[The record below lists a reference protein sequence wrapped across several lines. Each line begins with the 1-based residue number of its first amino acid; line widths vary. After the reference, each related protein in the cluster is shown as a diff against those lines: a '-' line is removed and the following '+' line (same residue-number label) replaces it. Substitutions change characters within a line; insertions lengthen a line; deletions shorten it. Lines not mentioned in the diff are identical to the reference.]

1 MEAFDVIIVGG
12 GLSGI
17 GTACH
22 LKKKCPG
29 KSFVILEGRERL
41 GGTWDLFRYPG
52 VRSDSDMHTLGFKFK
67 PWKEAK
73 SIADGPSI
81 LKYIKETA
89 SEFDLESHIRYQHSV
104 TSAAWDSGS
113 ASWVIEAKCGASG
126 ETKQFRC
133 NFLSMCSGYYNYEEW
148 HDPGFADT
156 SSFNGDILHPQAWP
170 EDYDYAGKRVLVIGS
185 GATAMTLVPA
195 MADGGAQV
203 TMVQRSP
210 TYVVSRPDEDKLANL
225 LRKILPERTAY
236 AITRWKN
243 ITYSRFFYNR
253 CQTNPH
259 KVKDKLLR
267 MVRKQLGPDYDTD
280 THFSPKY
287 NPWEQRM
294 CLIPNADLFRTINSG
309 AVKVVTDAIER
320 FTEKGLALTSGEA
333 LEADVIVTATG
344 LKLRVLGGVEF
355 SVDGAAVNFADTF
368 TYKGLMYSGV
378 PNLVQTFGYINASW
392 TLRSDLTA
400 EYLCRL
406 LNHLDKLAMRQCTP
420 RLREHDKNMPER
432 PWIDNFSSGYMQRS
446 MHLFP
451 KQSDRAP
458 WHNPQR
464 YALDKKMIRHGA
476 LEDGALMFD
485 NPASETHEAEVIDL
499 SLAGDRKAA

>member
-1 MEAFDVIIVGG
+1 MIIVGG
-12 GLSGI
+12 GLSGV

-22 LKKKCPG
+22 LKDKCPG
-29 KSFVILEGRERL
+29 KSFVIIEGRERL

-52 VRSDSDMHTLGFKFK
+52 VRSDSDMHTLGFNFK

-89 SEFDLESHIRYQHSV
+89 DEFDLNDHIRYQHKVIRAS
-104 TSAAWDSGS
+104 WDSDR
-113 ASWVIEAKCGASG
+113 ASWVIEAKCGDTG
-126 ETKQFRC
+126 QVKTFRGSV
-133 NFLSMCSGYYNYEEW
+133 LSMCSGYYSYEEW
-148 HDPGFADT
+148 HDPEFEGTA
-156 SSFNGDILHPQAWP
+156 SFQGDILHPQAWP
-170 EDYDYAGKRVLVIGS
+170 EDYDYSGKRVLVIGS

-210 TYVVSRPDEDKLANL
+210 TYVVSRPDKDKLANF
-225 LRKILPERTAY
+225 LRKILPERAAY

-243 ITYSRFFYNR
+243 ITYQRYFYNK
-253 CQTNPH
+253 CQTSPE
-259 KVKDKLLR
+259 KVKDRLVGF
-267 MVRKQLGPDYDTD
+267 VREHLGPDYDTD
-280 THFSPKY
+280 THFSPSY
-287 NPWEQRM
+287 NPWQQRM

-309 AVKVVTDAIER
+309 AVKVVTDTIR
-320 FTEKGLALTSGEA
+320 HFTEKGLRLGSGEE
-333 LEADVIVTATG
+333 LKADVIVSATG
-344 LKLRVLGGVEF
+344 LKLRVLGDVRF
-355 SVDGAAVNFADTF
+355 SVNGREVNFADTF
-368 TYKGLMYSGV
+368 TYKGLMFSDV
-378 PNLVQTFGYINASW
+378 PNLVHTFGYINASW

-406 LNHLDKLAMRQCTP
+406 LNHMEALGMRQCTP
-420 RLREHDKNMPER
+420 RLRDDDKNMPEH
-432 PWIDNFSSGYMQRS
+432 PWIENFSSGYMQRS

-464 YALDKKMIRHGA
+464 YELDKKMIRHGP
-476 LEDGALMFD
+476 LEDGALIFD
-485 NPASETHEAEVIDL
+485 NPATTADEAEVIDL

>member
-1 MEAFDVIIVGG
+1 MEEFDVIIVGG
-12 GLSGI
+12 GLSGV

-22 LKKKCPG
+22 LREKCPG
-29 KSFVILEGRERL
+29 KSFVILEGRNSL

-52 VRSDSDMHTLGFKFK
+52 VRSDSDMHTLGFNFK

-89 SEFDLESHIRYQHSV
+89 NEFDLAEHVRYEHMV
-104 TSAAWDSGS
+104 TSASWDTSS
-113 ASWVIEAKCGASG
+113 ASWVVEATCGKTG
-126 ETKQFRC
+126 DTVKLRGRM
-133 NFLSMCSGYYNYEEW
+133 LSMCSGYYHYTEW
-148 HDPGFADT
+148 HDPTFQDRAK
-156 SSFNGDILHPQAWP
+156 FQGDILHPQAWP
-170 EDYDYAGKRVLVIGS
+170 EDYDYAGKHVLVIGS

-195 MADGGAQV
+195 MADGGAEV

-210 TYVVSRPDEDKLANL
+210 TYVLTRPDEDKIPNF

-243 ITYSRFFYNR
+243 INFFRYFYHR
-253 CQTNPH
+253 CMTQPE
-259 KVKDKLLR
+259 KIRAKLLG
-267 MVRKQLGPDYDTD
+267 VVKKHLGPDYDTD
-280 THFSPKY
+280 THFSPRY

-294 CLIPNADLFRTINSG
+294 CFIPNADLFRTINSG
-309 AVKVVTDAIER
+309 KVKVATDTIER
-320 FTEKGLALTSGEA
+320 FTEKGLRLTSGEEI
-333 LEADVIVTATG
+333 EADVIVTATG
-344 LKLRVLGGVEF
+344 LKLRVLGGVDF
-355 SVDGAAVNFADTF
+355 KVDGAQVDFSKTF
-368 TYKGLMYSGV
+368 TYKGLMYSDV

-406 LNHLDKLAMRQCTP
+406 VNHMDTLEVRQCTP
-420 RLREHDKNMPER
+420 RLREEDKGMPER
-432 PWIDNFSSGYMQRS
+432 PWIDHFSSGYMQRS

-451 KQSDRAP
+451 KQSDSAP
-458 WHNPQR
+458 WYNPQR

-476 LEDGALMFD
+476 LEDGAIVFD
-485 NPASETHEAEVIDL
+485 NPVTASSDSEVNDLAFAE
-499 SLAGDRKAA
+499 GRKAA

>member
-1 MEAFDVIIVGG
+1 LETFDVIIVGG
-12 GLSGI
+12 GLSGV

-22 LKKKCPG
+22 LRQKCPG
-29 KSFVILEGRERL
+29 KSFVILEGRESL

-52 VRSDSDMHTLGFKFK
+52 IRSDSDMHTLGFNFK
-67 PWKEAK
+67 PWQEAK
-73 SIADGPSI
+73 EIAEGQSI

-89 SEFDLESHIRYQHSV
+89 DEFDLAGHIRLQHRV
-104 TSAAWDSGS
+104 TGASWDTSS
-113 ASWVIEAKCGASG
+113 ASWIVEAKCGKTGKEVRLRS
-126 ETKQFRC
+126 RM
-133 NFLSMCSGYYNYEEW
+133 LSMCSGYYNYTEW
-148 HDPGFADT
+148 HDPAFKDT
-156 SSFNGDILHPQAWP
+156 TKFQGDILHPQAWP
-170 EDYDYAGKRVLVIGS
+170 EGYDYDGKRVLVIGS

-195 MADGGAQV
+195 MADGGAEV

-210 TYVVSRPDEDKLANL
+210 TYVVSRPDEDKIANI
-225 LRKILPERTAY
+225 LRKVLSERAAY
-236 AITRWKN
+236 AMTRWKN
-243 ITYSRFFYNR
+243 INFTRYFYHR
-253 CQTNPH
+253 CMTQPE
-259 KVKDKLLR
+259 KVRAKLIGL
-267 MVRKQLGPDYDTD
+267 VKKHLGSDYDTD

-309 AVKVVTDAIER
+309 KVKVVTDTIER
-320 FTEKGLALTSGEA
+320 FTEKGLLLSSGEE

-344 LKLRVLGGVEF
+344 LKLHVLGGVEF
-355 SVDGAAVNFADTF
+355 QVDGAQVDFAETF
-368 TYKGLMYSGV
+368 TYKGLMYSDV

-406 LNHLDKLAMRQCTP
+406 VNHMDTLQMRQCTP
-420 RLREHDKNMPER
+420 RLREVDKGMPQR
-432 PWIDNFSSGYMQRS
+432 PWIDHFSSGYMQRS

-476 LEDGALMFD
+476 LEDGALIFD
-485 NPASETHEAEVIDL
+485 NPASASDQAEVIDL
-499 SLAGDRKAA
+499 TLAGDRKAA

>member
-1 MEAFDVIIVGG
+1 MESFDVIIVGG
-12 GLSGI
+12 GLSGV

-22 LKKKCPG
+22 LREKCPG

-52 VRSDSDMHTLGFKFK
+52 IRSDSDMHTLGFNFK

-89 SEFDLESHIRYQHSV
+89 EEFDLGGHVRYQHMV
-104 TSAAWDSGS
+104 TGASWDTKS
-113 ASWVIEAKCGASG
+113 ASWVVEAKCG
-126 ETKQFRC
+126 ETGAALRFRARM
-133 NFLSMCSGYYNYEEW
+133 LSMCSGYYSYSEW
-148 HDPGFADT
+148 HDPEFKDRDT
-156 SSFNGDILHPQAWP
+156 YQGDILHPQAWP
-170 EDYDYAGKRVLVIGS
+170 DEYDYAGKRVLVIGS
-185 GATAMTLVPA
+185 GATAMTIVPA
-195 MADGGAQV
+195 MADGGAEV

-210 TYVVSRPDEDKLANL
+210 TYVVSRPDQDKIANF
-225 LRKILPERTAY
+225 LRKMLPERTAY
-236 AITRWKN
+236 ALTRLKN
-243 ITYSRFFYNR
+243 ILLSRYFYHQ
-253 CQTNPH
+253 CMTHPE
-259 KVKDKLLR
+259 KVREKLIGF
-267 MVRKQLGPDYDTD
+267 VRKHLGPDYDTD

-294 CLIPNADLFRTINSG
+294 CLIPNADLFRTINEG
-309 AVKVVTDAIER
+309 KVNVVTDGIER
-320 FTEKGLALTSGEA
+320 FTEKGLRLISGQE
-333 LEADVIVTATG
+333 LEADIIVAATG
-344 LKLRVLGGVEF
+344 LKLRVLGGVQF
-355 SVDGAAVNFADTF
+355 KVDGRDIDFSETF
-368 TYKGLMYSGV
+368 TYKGLMYSDV

-406 LNHLDKLAMRQCTP
+406 VNHMDATQVRQCTP
-420 RLREHDKNMPER
+420 RLREEDRGMPER
-432 PWIDNFSSGYMQRS
+432 SWIENFSSGYMQRS

-476 LEDGALMFD
+476 LEDGTLVFD
-485 NPASETHEAEVIDL
+485 NPAGASNEAEVIDL
-499 SLAGDRKAA
+499 ALAGDRKAA